1 MKGAGGGYMISRVLN
16 NIKSIVWP
24 DRQIIDEIFL
34 ININRVFYL
43 SIVSIIIRL
52 FSIVTFLNK
61 VPTEYNND
69 NIWRAGLVLTHSIYL
84 VLLIVLA
91 ILSYKQRND
100 TQVSMMTI
108 GTQYIAI
115 MLFLLI
121 GVVITSID
129 QLVTPS
135 TTPFTIACIA
145 IGAIFIIKP
154 LHSLLMFLI
163 AYIMFYFA
171 MGIVLTDLS
180 ILLSNRVNGLTS
192 VSLGFFL
199 SFILWKSNV
208 TNLQLKERILLQQK
222 ELEDKNK
229 ELQHIATYD
238 SLTELVNRR
247 CFEEQVSNVML
258 SIERHGGEA
267 CLLLIDVDDFKTI
280 NDKYGHPIGDKVL
293 QRLASIMKSQLRRI
307 DIVSRI
313 GGDEFAIIL
322 VNTDIKAAKLVGE
335 KLKNSIEKD
344 TLIIDE
350 QEINMTV
357 CIGITSID
365 NKTDSYEEAY
375 KYADKALY
383 MAKTMGKNQVGI
395 LLKELTPHIEY

>member
-84 VLLIVLA
+84 ILLIVLA

-115 MLFLLI
+115 MLILLI

-208 TNLQLKERILLQQK
+208 TNLQLKECILLQQK

>member
-1 MKGAGGGYMISRVLN
+1 MISRVLN

-115 MLFLLI
+115 MLILLI

>member
-115 MLFLLI
+115 MLILLI

-208 TNLQLKERILLQQK
+208 TNLQLKECILLQQK

>member
-1 MKGAGGGYMISRVLN
+1 MKGAGGGYIISRVLN

-84 VLLIVLA
+84 ILLIVLA

-115 MLFLLI
+115 MLILLI

-208 TNLQLKERILLQQK
+208 TNLQLKECILLQQK

>member
-115 MLFLLI
+115 MLILLI

-208 TNLQLKERILLQQK
+208 TNLQLKECILLQQK

-383 MAKTMGKNQVGI
+383 MVKTMGKNQVGI

>member
-115 MLFLLI
+115 MLILLI

>member
-1 MKGAGGGYMISRVLN
+1 
-16 NIKSIVWP
+16 
-24 DRQIIDEIFL
+24 
-34 ININRVFYL
+34 
-43 SIVSIIIRL
+43 
-52 FSIVTFLNK
+52 
-61 VPTEYNND
+61 
-69 NIWRAGLVLTHSIYL
+69 
-84 VLLIVLA
+84 
-91 ILSYKQRND
+91 
-100 TQVSMMTI
+100 
-108 GTQYIAI
+108 
-115 MLFLLI
+115 
-121 GVVITSID
+121 
-129 QLVTPS
+129 
-135 TTPFTIACIA
+135 
-145 IGAIFIIKP
+145 
-154 LHSLLMFLI
+154 
-163 AYIMFYFA
+163 
-171 MGIVLTDLS
+171 
-180 ILLSNRVNGLTS
+180 
-192 VSLGFFL
+192 
-199 SFILWKSNV
+199 
-208 TNLQLKERILLQQK
+208 
-222 ELEDKNK
+222 
-229 ELQHIATYD
+229 
-238 SLTELVNRR
+238 
-247 CFEEQVSNVML
+247 ML

>member
-1 MKGAGGGYMISRVLN
+1 MKGAGGGYIISRVLN

-208 TNLQLKERILLQQK
+208 TNLQLKECILLQQK

>member
-52 FSIVTFLNK
+52 FSIVAFLNK

>member
-208 TNLQLKERILLQQK
+208 TNLQLKECILLQQK

-383 MAKTMGKNQVGI
+383 MVKTMGKNQVGI

>member
-208 TNLQLKERILLQQK
+208 TNLQLKECILLQQK